1 MIFQLQFRNL
11 NMAMTTWKF
20 CRRAKAA
27 ERNREEAAEG
37 NEQEQEEE
45 EEKFDVVQSARQY
58 D

>member
-1 MIFQLQFRNL
+1 MMFQLQFRNL

-45 EEKFDVVQSARQY
+45 KFDVVQSARQY